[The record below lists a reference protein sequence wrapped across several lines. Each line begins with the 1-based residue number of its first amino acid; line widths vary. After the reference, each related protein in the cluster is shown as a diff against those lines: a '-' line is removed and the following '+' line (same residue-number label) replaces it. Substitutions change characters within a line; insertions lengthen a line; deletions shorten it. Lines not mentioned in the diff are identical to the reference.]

1 MDDLRNHI
9 WLFGAVGGLIFFV
22 SSSQNHGRRL
32 WVSLTYKDHLPDWTR
47 KSNRTTTPSSF
58 ASNLDSMP
66 RLVYLRR
73 ATSCPNFAF
82 STSSRGNL
90 AHLRR
95 ARWHCK
101 NACTEFRSSRFPLLS
116 EGFRSKIKNSPSYL
130 NRPLIHEDLFSLV
143 EKFQLPVC
151 RSKTCSRSQQC
162 SLLTTI
168 IGLFTTMIQPF
179 NDLQIPTRWTNDP

>member
-1 MDDLRNHI
+1 MGVLKAYTLSSTWPWWWWHFETFQRLPRHKTSPTIHRASFVVLKKSCNDLRYQT
-9 WLFGAVGGLIFFV
+9 WLLGATGRLIFFV

-47 KSNRTTTPSSF
+47 KSNRTTTTSSF

-101 NACTEFRSSRFPLLS
+101 DACTEFRSSRFPLLS
-116 EGFRSKIKNSPSYL
+116 EGFRSQ
-130 NRPLIHEDLFSLV
+130 F
-143 EKFQLPVC
+143 
-151 RSKTCSRSQQC
+151 
-162 SLLTTI
+162 
-168 IGLFTTMIQPF
+168 
-179 NDLQIPTRWTNDP
+179 